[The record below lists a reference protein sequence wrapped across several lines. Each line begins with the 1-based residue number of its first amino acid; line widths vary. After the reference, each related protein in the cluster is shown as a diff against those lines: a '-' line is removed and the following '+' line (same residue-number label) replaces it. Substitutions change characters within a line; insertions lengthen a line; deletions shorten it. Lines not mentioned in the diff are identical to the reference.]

1 MMKCFVLILSLLL
14 SLFSGGKPDNVS
26 GVSSAE
32 SRYSVSERS
41 SSENAVDH
49 TINRDICIT
58 AAQGYSF
65 TGNNS
70 TNSVSVRT
78 TNTGHRLSGCNAF
91 RHIEVLPKSHCLLV
105 LSVLTNIL
113 RIHDGITA
121 RSCSIVSG
129 SGWRRMMSCMWIK
142 SSSEKL
148 SSPIDFSA

>member
-1 MMKCFVLILSLLL
+1 MCIFAMMKCFVLILSLLL

-32 SRYSVSERS
+32 SRY
-41 SSENAVDH
+41 AVYH

-78 TNTGHRLSGCNAF
+78 TNTGRRPSPQTKSTFRIVKSGKVIDNNNLHPFLTPSFIALSGTRTFERYLYSIC
-91 RHIEVLPKSHCLLV
+91 R
-105 LSVLTNIL
+105 L
-113 RIHDGITA
+113 RI
-121 RSCSIVSG
+121 
-129 SGWRRMMSCMWIK
+129 
-142 SSSEKL
+142 
-148 SSPIDFSA
+148 

>member
-1 MMKCFVLILSLLL
+1 MCIFAMMKCFVLILSLLL

-78 TNTGHRLSGCNAF
+78 TNTGRRPSPQTKSTFRVVKSGKVIDNNNLHPFLTPSFVALSGTRTFERYLYSIC
-91 RHIEVLPKSHCLLV
+91 R
-105 LSVLTNIL
+105 L
-113 RIHDGITA
+113 RI
-121 RSCSIVSG
+121 
-129 SGWRRMMSCMWIK
+129 
-142 SSSEKL
+142 
-148 SSPIDFSA
+148 